1 MPALVEF
8 TQVIKERNC
17 FTPGE
22 SWWEWFQPHVWAG
35 GGGVVVVGKCQFVK
49 MGTFG
54 SNISALTNF
63 CLHTARKAQERQRGE
78 CITRTHHPHTRRIP
92 WGWGCFVGLLCG
104 AVFWGCILGLPL
116 GAAAKLCPISRCST
130 GQDAKSGAFAFLA
143 LQTEGK
149 MGLKRDLEVRCWGSP
164 LN

>member
-1 MPALVEF
+1 M
-8 TQVIKERNC
+8 IKERNC

-22 SWWEWFQPHVWAG
+22 SWWEWFQPRVWAG

-63 CLHTARKAQERQRGE
+63 CLHTAREAQERQRGE
-78 CITRTHHPHTRRIP
+78 CITRTPALIILTPGGSR
-92 WGWGCFVGLLCG
+92 GAGAVLWGCH
-104 AVFWGCILGLPL
+104 WGCILGLPL